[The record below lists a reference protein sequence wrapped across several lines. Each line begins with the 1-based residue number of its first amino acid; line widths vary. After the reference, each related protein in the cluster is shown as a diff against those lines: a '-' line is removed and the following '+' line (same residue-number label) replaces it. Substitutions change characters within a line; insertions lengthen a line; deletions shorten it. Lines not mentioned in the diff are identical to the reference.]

1 MYLYEYV
8 FEKEIAFLGLF
19 FAKFN
24 QILASFAKNWPNK
37 CQNEY
42 IVQNS
47 NQFLMILSLLGKNFE
62 KSTFFST
69 PSL

>member
-1 MYLYEYV
+1 M
-8 FEKEIAFLGLF
+8 F
-19 FAKFN
+19 
-24 QILASFAKNWPNK
+24 

-62 KSTFFST
+62 KSTFFSAF
-69 PSL
+69 SLKNGFFWNNPEIRR